1 MTVAVLEGIAG
12 FVPPRTVANDDLPV
26 AWGVDDAWVRRRSGI
41 GERRWAAPGV
51 ATGEL
56 ALEAARKALAVTG
69 RPLVDAV
76 VATSTPSRPMPAM
89 APRPATGLGLGGA
102 AAWDVSA
109 ACSGFVYRSR

>member
-41 GERRWAAPGV
+41 GERRWAAPGD
-51 ATGEL
+51 L

-89 APRPATGLGLGGA
+89 APRPATGLGGA